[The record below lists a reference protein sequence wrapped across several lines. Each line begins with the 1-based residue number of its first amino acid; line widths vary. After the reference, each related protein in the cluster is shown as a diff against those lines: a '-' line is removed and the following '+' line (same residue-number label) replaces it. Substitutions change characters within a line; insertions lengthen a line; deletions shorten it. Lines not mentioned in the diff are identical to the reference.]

1 MSRCSPMGTASTL
14 WSTRGSGR
22 SYPSCGNS
30 STTRATSRSWSR
42 SSCGCPMP
50 RRGSPGFR
58 DPPRT
63 KQARPRDRG
72 GSHDHPG
79 DPAPEP
85 SEYVPYYET
94 YLSKVP
100 KGNLLTL
107 IEDQRRETQQLLS
120 GLSEAKALHR
130 YAPGKWSIKEV
141 VGHLMDTERVFC
153 YRALAFGRAD
163 ANPLPG
169 FDEKAW
175 VPPGRFD
182 ARPLKD
188 LAAELDAVRR
198 ATIALFSG
206 LDADALERRGT
217 ANSNPITVRALAWII
232 VGHERHH
239 VGIVRERYLA

>member
-1 MSRCSPMGTASTL
+1 MTTA
-14 WSTRGSGR
+14 
-22 SYPSCGNS
+22 
-30 STTRATSRSWSR
+30 AI
-42 SSCGCPMP
+42 P
-50 RRGSPGFR
+50 R
-58 DPPRT
+58 
-63 KQARPRDRG
+63 
-72 GSHDHPG
+72 
-79 DPAPEP
+79 PEP

-107 IEDQRRETQQLLS
+107 LEDQRRETQQLLS

-153 YRALAFGRAD
+153 YRALAFARAD

-175 VPPGRFD
+175 VPPGR
-182 ARPLKD
+182 
-188 LAAELDAVRR
+188 
-198 ATIALFSG
+198 

-217 ANSNPITVRALAWII
+217 ANNNPITVRALAWII